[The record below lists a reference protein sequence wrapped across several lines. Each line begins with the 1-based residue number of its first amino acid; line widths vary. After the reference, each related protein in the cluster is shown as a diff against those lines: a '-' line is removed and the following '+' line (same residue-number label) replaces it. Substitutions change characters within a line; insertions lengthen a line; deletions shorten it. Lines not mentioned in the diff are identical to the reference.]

1 MEVMLAWYRVEDM
14 EKAKQFYGEV
24 LGLKETF
31 QIQGWA
37 EFSHAEGAASIGLNL
52 NPKEAI
58 GGGAVVALK
67 VADLE
72 RTRQELG
79 RHGVQFEGE
88 VEEVGGAVRIGT
100 IRDPFGNRLQ
110 LVQVMMTGETA

>member
-1 MEVMLAWYRVEDM
+1 MEVMLAWYKVEDM
-14 EKAKQFYGEV
+14 EKAKQFYGKV
-24 LGLKETF
+24 LGLQETF
-31 QIQGWA
+31 DMQGWA
-37 EFSHAEGAASIGLNL
+37 EFSHAKGAASIGLNQ
-52 NPKEAI
+52 NPKEAG

-72 RTRQELG
+72 RTRADLG
-79 RHGVQFEGE
+79 KHGVQFEGA

-110 LVQVMMTGETA
+110 LVQVMMAGQSA